1 MKIEKAHIDDHE
13 ILSEIAFKGKS
24 YWNYGEEQL
33 EAWRDNLTISKDYI
47 KENKVYKL
55 VELDKTIG
63 FYSLILIDKSTIKID
78 FLFMFP
84 EFIGKGIGKF
94 LLESSIETAK
104 KMKIK
109 RIVLDADPNAEA
121 FYKHFG
127 FVTYEKMESSIKN
140 RFLPKMELIIP

>member
-13 ILSEIAFKGKS
+13 ILSEIAFEGKG

-47 KENKVYKL
+47 KENEVYKL
-55 VELDKTIG
+55 IEVDKTIG

-84 EFIGKGIGKF
+84 EFIGKGVGKF
-94 LLESSIETAK
+94 LLESCIETAK
-104 KMKIK
+104 KMSVK
-109 RIVLDADPNAEA
+109 RIILDADPNAED

-127 FVTYEKMESSIKN
+127 FVIYEKMESSIKN
-140 RFLPKMELIIP
+140 RFLPQMELIIP